1 MNELM
6 HSLLGFLHPEAIF
19 GFLKQQLTQNQFSQG
34 AMVAAILGGALAWG
48 RSVPGK
54 IVNFFTRTFTTT
66 VRFNS
71 DSADYEVINR
81 FITLNVI
88 KSTFSRNFNYQCET
102 AFDSEEW
109 KEVTKHRGLTA
120 GYGTHFGLFNKWPV
134 LVERTIEEASQ
145 TREFKEY
152 TTVTLLGR
160 SKARLA
166 RFSDAVTKAAGAGV
180 DVFDR
185 VPVHINSGSYWQK
198 MGRLPLRRLDSVFT
212 ADGAGQKVIETIKA
226 FEAKKEEHHRLGLPH
241 HLGIMLHGEPGCG
254 KSSLIHAVASETKR
268 SIFYLNLG
276 SVDSDSD
283 LTSLI
288 NGNRDWSK
296 IILAIEDIDAAG
308 VKVNRSNA
316 IEETNAGASGSKKGK
331 KNDKAS
337 ASSNKSPVSLS
348 ALLNVLDGILCPDG
362 LVVVATTNH
371 HEALDPALKRPGRFD
386 HTIELGKLGRKDFE
400 RMSKLFGRDP
410 SEFNIANDIEM
421 TGAEM
426 RARILGVA

>member
-166 RFSDAVTKAAGAGV
+166 RFSDALTKAAGAGV

-212 ADGAGQKVIETIKA
+212 ADGAGQKVIQTIKA

-268 SIFYLNLG
+268 AIYYLNLG
-276 SVDSDSD
+276 SVESDSD

-296 IILAIEDIDAAG
+296 ILLAIEDVDAAG
-308 VKVNRSNA
+308 VKVNRDGEVSQTTSA
-316 IEETNAGASGSKKGK
+316 SASGAKKGK
-331 KNDKAS
+331 KADKAS
-337 ASSNKSPVSLS
+337 TANSKSPVSLS

-362 LVVVATTNH
+362 LVVIATTNH

-386 HTIELGKLGRKDFE
+386 VTIELGRLGQPDYD
-400 RMSKLFGRDP
+400 RMARLFNKPTRR
-410 SEFNIANDIEM
+410 IEAPM

-426 RARILGVA
+426 RGELVKA